1 MKKRI
6 TISVLLLVGVVLAH
20 AGNDLTLSYTKLK
33 NSRVIRALVDTDEV
47 VYSFSVRQDR
57 DGSFSLEAP
66 PFLTAE
72 TDDMIRIGEI
82 RDSGL
87 FTLMLSPMEH
97 GIRRHGFNKGGNF
110 QKINSPTLRP
120 RMSGIIFSFEHIDL
134 ISLSPVFNPQS
145 PLGFGVLAGN
155 RNVFLGFLI
164 SGQNEMTLASAA
176 RKYQVNWAH
185 LGTGRRMV
193 FSIAGV
199 SARAETQSWSIDG
212 QLFVQNAW
220 DRYLGGG
227 TTTGW
232 DVEAVS
238 DLISISGS
246 RKIGGTGVKLK
257 RLTDDESP
265 MDSLRLEAD
274 ISSGGNLP
282 AKLKLQYRSDT
293 FAVPVY
299 GGNSQKRELGF
310 AVTAGYGAFSISS
323 DNRILYDTDRGK
335 IACTDYGISFEHNG
349 MKIQADFTL
358 NRPDGLPPKAVDGE
372 IRISAPHAKLSIT
385 GGKTTLEMS
394 WERTVDD
401 ITFRASVNQD
411 RLFTASLRFTG
422 L

>member
-6 TISVLLLVGVVLAH
+6 TITILLLFGVALAH
-20 AGNDLTLSYTKLK
+20 AGNDLTLSYTQLK

-57 DGSFSLEAP
+57 GGSFSLEAP
-66 PFLTAE
+66 PFLTA
-72 TDDMIRIGEI
+72 DIDGMIRIGEL

-97 GIRRHGFNKGGNF
+97 GIHRHGFNKGGNF
-110 QKINSPTLRP
+110 QNISSPTLRP
-120 RMSGIIFSFEHIDL
+120 RMSGIVFSFDHIDF

-145 PLGFGVLAGN
+145 PLGFGIIAGN
-155 RNVFLGFLI
+155 RNAFAGFLVA
-164 SGQNEMTLASAA
+164 GQNERTLASAA
-176 RKYQVNWAH
+176 RKYQVNWEQ

-199 SARAETQSWSIDG
+199 SARAETESWSIDG

-227 TTTGW
+227 TTAGW
-232 DVEAVS
+232 DLEASS

-246 RKIGGTGVKLK
+246 RKLGGTGVKLK

-265 MDSLRLEAD
+265 MDSLRVDVD
-274 ISSGGNLP
+274 ISSEGNP
-282 AKLKLQYRSDT
+282 AAGLRLQYESDT
-293 FAVPVY
+293 YSVPIY
-299 GGNSQKRELGF
+299 GGNSQKRELSF
-310 AVTAGYGAFSISS
+310 AVSARYGAFSIGS

-335 IACTDYGISFEHNG
+335 IACTDYAISFEHNE

-358 NRPDGLPPKAVDGE
+358 NRPDGLPPKAVDGK
-372 IRISAPHAKLSIT
+372 IRISAPHARLTVT

-394 WERTVDD
+394 WERTVDG
-401 ITFRASVNQD
+401 ITFKASVNQD